1 MVIGIKEFSSP
12 QELLKYI
19 DSQMSE
25 LRRKLG
31 ELLRLIE
38 ELRAKS
44 EQDQRLRALIA
55 SLTGKPAENVST
67 PETVVEIEKVVIAI
81 NPSPSTELRVMEELA
96 EAINNK
102 ITRLQNTKKALER
115 LAAAGIEAKLEVIL
129 YDDVPRAIIIRI

>member
-129 YDDVPRAIIIRI
+129 YDDVPRAVIIRI

>member
-81 NPSPSTELRVMEELA
+81 NPSPLTELRVMEELA

-115 LAAAGIEAKLEVIL
+115 LAAAGIKAKLEVIL
-129 YDDVPRAIIIRI
+129 YDDVPRAVIIRI